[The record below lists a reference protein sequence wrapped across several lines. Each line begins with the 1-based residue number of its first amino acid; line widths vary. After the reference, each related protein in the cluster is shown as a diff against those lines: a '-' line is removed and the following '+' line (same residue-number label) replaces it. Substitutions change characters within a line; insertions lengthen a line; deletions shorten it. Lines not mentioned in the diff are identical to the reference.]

1 MPRVVLLHRGPAPA
15 LDSPA
20 LEAMAL
26 LDWTVEPMGV
36 GPGPAQPPR
45 SPGEPPPVLVVDAR
59 DQLAAHRELARE
71 LASTHPDCA
80 RLVVLRPED
89 LAAWTSRWEADD
101 LLLSTAGPGEVTA
114 RVRVAGQ
121 RAAARRG
128 AAAGQRA
135 GEGLTSGSGE
145 GRGDAGAA
153 GPGAAPPGEGDRID
167 LGGLVIHRDSWSA
180 RLRGRTL
187 DLTFRE
193 FELLAH
199 LATHPGRVFTREEL
213 LEDLWEGTRLSGT
226 RTVDVHV
233 RRLRSKL
240 GSEHEGLI
248 VTVRNV
254 GYRMEARA

>member
-1 MPRVVLLHRGPAPA
+1 MPRVVLIHRGPPPA

-26 LDWTVEPMGV
+26 LDWAVDPLGA
-36 GPGPAQPPR
+36 GPGPVHPPR
-45 SPGEPPPVLVVDAR
+45 RPGEPPPVLVVDAR
-59 DQLAAHRELARE
+59 DQLATHRELARE

-114 RVRVAGQ
+114 RVRVAAQ
-121 RAAARRG
+121 RAAVRRG
-128 AAAGQRA
+128 TD
-135 GEGLTSGSGE
+135 EGS
-145 GRGDAGAA
+145 A
-153 GPGAAPPGEGDRID
+153 GPGAPPAEDADRID
-167 LGGLVIHRDSWSA
+167 LGELVIHRDSWSA

-199 LATHPGRVFTREEL
+199 LAAHPGRVFTREEL
-213 LEDLWEGTRLSGT
+213 LDDLWEGTRLSGT

-240 GSEHEGLI
+240 GPEHEGLI
-248 VTVRNV
+248 ATVRNV
-254 GYRMEARA
+254 GYRMEARG